1 MNTQEFEALLASGI
15 YARQLKWDADWD
27 ASHPDRVRS
36 SKRQSVKEVNWNFY
50 FTKDKDFIVD
60 DTVIRLVEDV
70 GGEDQGSHRYLVFVA
85 YPIDKEYKA
94 QWFKKIGY
102 YSSYEGTDWEDHATY
117 EVNPQER
124 TVIVYE

>member
-60 DTVIRLVEDV
+60 DTVIRLVERV
-70 GGEDQGSHRYLVFVA
+70 GGNEGDGDHAHLVFQVDRA
-85 YPIDKEYKA
+85 DEKS
-94 QWFKKIGY
+94 QWFRKDGR
-102 YSSYEGTDWEDHATY
+102 YSSYNGVDWEYTKVF